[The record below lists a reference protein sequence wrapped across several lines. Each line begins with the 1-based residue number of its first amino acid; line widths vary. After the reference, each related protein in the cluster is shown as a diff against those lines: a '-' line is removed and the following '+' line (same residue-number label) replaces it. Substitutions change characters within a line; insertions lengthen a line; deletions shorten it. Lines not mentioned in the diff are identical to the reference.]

1 MKRLIISLYVLCCG
15 FSSIAQEVMYQ
26 RPPAIIEKMALAPL
40 SPVCMISDNN
50 QWILRLDRPR
60 YRPVAKLAQPELK
73 LAGIRIN
80 PITFSGSRMNEY
92 NGASLMRLSG
102 SKEIP
107 ITGLPTEA
115 AILSSSFSPNA
126 RQIVLAVNESKGVYL
141 YRVDPET
148 CSARR
153 ISDRRMN
160 VTTRAYI
167 EWINDDEFITLLVPS
182 SIGEVPKK
190 SEIPYGPVVQES
202 TGKAAPARTFQD
214 MLRNPYDESL
224 FSYYFTA
231 QMARVSGQVVKEL
244 GQPAIYSGLSI
255 SPDKKMLLVSTIQK
269 PFSYQV
275 PMFNFAQ
282 SYAVWDLNGKELVR
296 LANNPTVI
304 VPMGYDACSPYP
316 RAFGWRADKPATV
329 FWIEAQDEG
338 DSRNKGMEYKD
349 VAYQWSSP
357 FNTPKSEVVRT
368 KERLAN
374 IYWRDDNFALLRE
387 FSEERNNI
395 KIWKFKPSVTGELQL
410 IFDYS
415 MDDGYGNPGNPVFE
429 KNQYGE
435 SVVYSDKSGN
445 EILMQARGASPDGD
459 MPYIS
464 RYQIKEKKNSILWR
478 CEAPYYE
485 SIEKVIDPVKQTVIT
500 SRQSK
505 LEPANLFYR
514 DLRKRKSSQLTYF
527 THPYPEMKGVTKE
540 KIHYK
545 RADGLDLTATVYLP
559 AGYDKARDGRL
570 PVLMWAYPRE
580 FRKKTDAA
588 QVRGSQYTFTNI
600 GNGSPVFWVM
610 RGFCVME
617 NVEMPIVSVSED
629 AEPNDSFL
637 DQLIMNAEA
646 AVNAIDRMGVG
657 DRNRVAIGGHSYGA
671 FMTANLMTHTK
682 LFKAGI
688 ARSGAYNRTL
698 TPFGF
703 QSETRTYWEAPE
715 VYYSMSPFSFA
726 NQLNGAL
733 LLIHGDM
740 DNNTGTY
747 PMQTERFFQALK
759 GHGAIAR
766 FVSLPYES
774 HGYTARENVLHLL
787 QECDAWLDKYV
798 KNAF

>member
-1 MKRLIISLYVLCCG
+1 MKRLIISLCFLCSG
-15 FSSIAQEVMYQ
+15 FTATAQETQYQ
-26 RPPAIIEKMALAPL
+26 RPPEIIEKMALAPL
-40 SPVCMISDNN
+40 SPARIISDNN
-50 QWILRLDRPR
+50 QWILQLDRPR
-60 YRPVAKLAQPELK
+60 YRSVAKLAQPELK

-80 PITFSGSRMNEY
+80 PITFGRSRMNEY
-92 NGASLMRLSG
+92 SGASLMKISG
-102 SKEIP
+102 GAEKP
-107 ITGLPTEA
+107 ITGLPA
-115 AILSSSFSPNA
+115 GAIIVSSSFSPNA
-126 RQIVLAVNESKGVYL
+126 KQIILTVDEGNGIYL
-141 YRVDPET
+141 YRVNPET
-148 CSARR
+148 CIAQR
-153 ISDRRMN
+153 IGDHRMN
-160 VTTRAYI
+160 MTTYAYI
-167 EWINDDEFITLLVPS
+167 EWLNDDEFITLLVPS
-182 SIGEVPKK
+182 SIGDVPTKSEVP
-190 SEIPYGPVVQES
+190 SGPVIQES
-202 TGKAAPARTFQD
+202 RGKAAPARTYQD
-214 MLRNPYDESL
+214 MLKNPYDESL

-231 QMARVSGQVVKEL
+231 QIARISSQGVKEL
-244 GQPAIYSGLSI
+244 GKPAIYSGLSI
-255 SPDKKMLLVSTIQK
+255 SPDKKMLLVSMIQK

-282 SYAVWDLNGKELVR
+282 SYAVWDLDGKELVK

-304 VPMGYDACSPYP
+304 IPMGYDACSPYP

-329 FWIEAQDEG
+329 YWTEAQDKG
-338 DSRNKGMEYKD
+338 DSRNKGVQYKD
-349 VAYQWSSP
+349 VVYQRSYP
-357 FNTPKSEVVRT
+357 FDAPKSEVVRT

-395 KIWKFKPSVTGELQL
+395 KIWKFKPSTAGELQL

-415 MDDGYGNPGNPVFE
+415 MDDGYGNPGSPVFE

-435 SVVYSDKSGN
+435 LVVYSNKSGN
-445 EILMQARGASPDGD
+445 ELLMQARGASPDGD

-464 RYQIKEKKNSILWR
+464 RYQIKEKKNNILWR

-485 SIEKVIDPVKQTVIT
+485 SIEKVIDPMKQIVIT

-505 LEPANLFYR
+505 QEPANLFHR
-514 DLRKRKSSQLTYF
+514 DLKKKRSNQLTHF
-527 THPYPEMKGVTKE
+527 KNPYPEMKGVTKE

-559 AGYDKARDGRL
+559 AGYDKERDGRL

-580 FRKKTDAA
+580 FRKKADAA

-617 NVEMPIVSVSED
+617 NVEMPIVSTSEN
-629 AEPNDSFL
+629 AEPNDNFL

-646 AVNAIDRMGVG
+646 AINAIEKMGVG

-715 VYYSMSPFSFA
+715 VYYTMSPFSFA
-726 NQLNGAL
+726 NQLSGAL

-759 GHGAIAR
+759 GHGAITR
-766 FVSLPYES
+766 FISLPYES
-774 HGYTARENVLHLL
+774 HGYTARENILHLL

-798 KNAF
+798 KNAL